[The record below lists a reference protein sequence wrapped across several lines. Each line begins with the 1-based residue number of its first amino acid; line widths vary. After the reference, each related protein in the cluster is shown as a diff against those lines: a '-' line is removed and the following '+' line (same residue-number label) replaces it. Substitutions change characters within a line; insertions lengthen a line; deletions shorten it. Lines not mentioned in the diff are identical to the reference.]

1 MGKVK
6 FIIESDFLKTN
17 SIMKFAI
24 GKGAKIE
31 DYQQTITEAKK
42 DGVREFLTRTRDHCR
57 ADKED
62 QLSVHKSSPVFGW
75 AGLLLKINCGY
86 IQMREKRNLAFEK
99 HQKEIN
105 EIDNILNEALK

>member
-42 DGVREFLTRTRDHCR
+42 DCVREFLTKIRDHCR
-57 ADKED
+57 DEAICNGCPMLHIDCNNMSKATDED
-62 QLSVHKSSPVFGW
+62 
-75 AGLLLKINCGY
+75 
-86 IQMREKRNLAFEK
+86 IQKVEG
-99 HQKEIN
+99 
-105 EIDNILNEALK
+105 